1 MWRFRT
7 ERLHIFRGRTTSVRS
22 LSSRSRS
29 TAIAVTLAGSLGLA
43 VAGSAMAAGASS
55 ADADRVAVPNAQ
67 PQLDQAKS
75 SGAADSAQKIDV
87 KLYLAQ
93 QHTAELAAAVAA
105 VSTPGTAAY
114 GKYLSTEQFRA
125 QYAPSAATVSSVRS
139 FLKDSGLSVTDV
151 AANRS
156 YVTARGTVA
165 QVQKAF
171 GTSLKQYTMQG
182 QKLRAAATA
191 PTVPAALKS
200 SVIAVSGL
208 ASITQLMAPTHE
220 DGAQVKGSTAELRTA
235 AVKAKSSTTK
245 APAPDAF
252 VNARPCST
260 YFGEKIATSTPKAY
274 GKKQP
279 YAPCGYVPAQ
289 LQGAYGL
296 QSSLAKGLDGS
307 GVTVAI
313 TDAYA
318 APTILADANKYA
330 TKHGQKP
337 LSGKQFSQVLPD
349 AFQGGYDDTV
359 DGDVC
364 GEQGWYG
371 EETLDVEAVHAVA
384 PGAKIKYVASPSCDN
399 GDFAD
404 TLNKVVDG
412 HLANIVTNSWGGTD
426 ESNGSPELDVVY
438 EQIFAQ
444 AAMQGI
450 GMYFSSGDSGDGSDP
465 TATPP
470 VAPTT
475 QAPANS
481 PLVTAVGGTSLA
493 VGAHNERQF
502 ETGWSTARSA
512 LVDGAWDPTPPGTYQ
527 YGAGGG
533 TSRVFAQPWY
543 QRGVVPSSLSQRYSK
558 QKARV
563 VPDVSAIGD
572 PTTGFL
578 VGETQTFPDGTE
590 RYGEYRIGGT
600 SLASPVFAGIMAI
613 ADQAA
618 RHPHGFANPALYRQY
633 GTSAL
638 YDPKPKTGLGLVRVD
653 YVNGVDA
660 ADGTSTTL
668 RSVDVTVGTILRART
683 GYDDITGI
691 GSPNGTSFLRRLS

>member
-1 MWRFRT
+1 M
-7 ERLHIFRGRTTSVRS
+7 
-22 LSSRSRS
+22 
-29 TAIAVTLAGSLGLA
+29 AGSS
-43 VAGSAMAAGASS
+43 VAASASAAP
-55 ADADRVAVPNAQ
+55 DRVAVPNAQ
-67 PQLDQAKS
+67 PELAQATS
-75 SGAADSAQKIDV
+75 TGPADTGQKIEV

-93 QHTAELAAAVAA
+93 QRAAQLAQAVQA
-105 VSTPGTAAY
+105 VSTPGSADYAKYLTAA
-114 GKYLSTEQFRA
+114 QFRA
-125 QYAPSAATVSSVRS
+125 RYAPSEATVTAVRS
-139 FLKDSGLSVTDV
+139 FLKGSDLSVTEV

-156 YVTARGTVA
+156 SVTARGTVA

-171 GTSLKQYTMQG
+171 GTSLKQYTLKG
-182 QKLRAAATA
+182 RTLRAAATA
-191 PTVPAALKS
+191 PTVPAALQS
-200 SVIAVSGL
+200 AVIAVSGL
-208 ASITQLMAPTHE
+208 ASISQLMVPTHE
-220 DGAQVKGSTAELRTA
+220 DGPSKTA
-235 AVKAKSSTTK
+235 AVKAKSK
-245 APAPDAF
+245 ATSSGTQAPPPDAF
-252 VNARPCST
+252 VNARPCSA
-260 YFGEKIATSTPKAY
+260 YFGQKIATSTPKAY

-296 QSSLAKGLDGS
+296 QSALAKGLDGH

-318 APTILADANKYA
+318 APTILADANTYA
-330 TKHGQKP
+330 TRHGQKP
-337 LSGKQFSQVLPD
+337 LSGKQFSQVLPSSY
-349 AFQGGYDDTV
+349 QYGYDDTV
-359 DGDVC
+359 NGDQC

-412 HLANIVTNSWGGTD
+412 HLADIVTNSWGGTD
-426 ESNGSPELDVVY
+426 ESNGSPELDRVY

-444 AAMQGI
+444 AAMQGV
-450 GMYFSSGDSGDGSDP
+450 GMYFSSGDSGDGSSAGDP
-465 TATPP
+465 TADPP
-470 VAPTT
+470 IPPNGPTA

-493 VGAHNERQF
+493 VGAQNQRLF

-512 LVDGAWDPTPPGTYQ
+512 LVNGAWDPTPPGNYQ

-543 QRGVVPSSLSQRYSK
+543 QRGVVPSSLSQRYSR

-563 VPDVSAIGD
+563 VPDVSAVGD

-590 RYGEYRIGGT
+590 KYSEYRIGGT

-618 RHPHGFANPALYRQY
+618 RHPHGFANPVLYRQY

-638 YDPKPKTGLGLVRVD
+638 YDPKPRTGLGLVRVD

>member
-1 MWRFRT
+1 M
-7 ERLHIFRGRTTSVRS
+7 
-22 LSSRSRS
+22 
-29 TAIAVTLAGSLGLA
+29 AGSS
-43 VAGSAMAAGASS
+43 VAASASAAP
-55 ADADRVAVPNAQ
+55 DRVAVPNAQ
-67 PQLDQAKS
+67 PELARATS
-75 SGAADSAQKIDV
+75 TGPADSGQKIEV

-93 QHTAELAAAVAA
+93 QHAAQLAQAVQA
-105 VSTPGTAAY
+105 VSTPGSAAY
-114 GKYLSTEQFRA
+114 AKYLSAAQFRA
-125 QYAPSAATVSSVRS
+125 RYAPSEATVGSVRS
-139 FLKDSGLSVTDV
+139 FLQGADLSVTEV

-171 GTSLKQYTMQG
+171 GTSLKQYKLQG
-182 QKLRAAATA
+182 QSLRAAASA
-191 PTVPAALKS
+191 PTVPASLQNT
-200 SVIAVSGL
+200 VIAVSGL
-208 ASITQLMAPTHE
+208 ASISQLMAPTHE
-220 DGAQVKGSTAELRTA
+220 DGAKVKGSTAPLKSA
-235 AVKAKSSTTK
+235 AVKAKSGSTQ
-245 APAPDAF
+245 APPPEAF

-260 YFGEKIATSTPKAY
+260 YFGQKIATSTPKAY

-296 QSSLAKGLDGS
+296 TSTLAKGLDGR

-318 APTILADANKYA
+318 APTILSDANTYA
-330 TKHGQKP
+330 RKHGQKP
-337 LSGKQFSQVLPD
+337 FGRKQFSQVLPSSY
-349 AFQGGYDDTV
+349 QYGYDDTV
-359 DGDVC
+359 NGDQC

-412 HLANIVTNSWGGTD
+412 HLADIVTNSWGGTD
-426 ESNGSPELDVVY
+426 ESNGSPQLDRVY
-438 EQIFAQ
+438 DQIFAQ
-444 AAMQGI
+444 AALQGI

-470 VAPTT
+470 TGPTA

-493 VGAHNERQF
+493 VGAHKQRLF

-533 TSRVFAQPWY
+533 TSRVFLQPWY
-543 QRGVVPSSLSQRYSK
+543 QRGVVPSSLSQRYSRT
-558 QKARV
+558 KARV
-563 VPDVSAIGD
+563 VPDVSAVGD

-590 RYGEYRIGGT
+590 KYSEYRIGGT
-600 SLASPVFAGIMAI
+600 SLASPVFAGIMAV
-613 ADQAA
+613 ADQVA

-638 YDPKPKTGLGLVRVD
+638 YDPKPRTGLGLVRVD

-691 GSPNGTSFLRRLS
+691 GSPNGKNFLRRLS